1 MIRPLATRRAS
12 GEERTRAP
20 SVPKHELVDR
30 REAAAHAPV
39 TNPRMGR
46 IRSHANRSQPFRD
59 GITSNRS
66 TMRFIPT
73 RVHAV
78 IDYIVA
84 VILLGLPYLFDA
96 WAGGGAK
103 VWVPMAL
110 GIATIIYSL
119 LTSYELGVLPIL
131 SMPVHLVLDASSGL
145 VLALSPYLFGF

>member
-1 MIRPLATRRAS
+1 
-12 GEERTRAP
+12 
-20 SVPKHELVDR
+20 
-30 REAAAHAPV
+30 
-39 TNPRMGR
+39 
-46 IRSHANRSQPFRD
+46 
-59 GITSNRS
+59 
-66 TMRFIPT
+66 MRFIPT

-78 IDYIVA
+78 IDYIVT

-119 LTSYELGVLPIL
+119 LTSYKLGVLPIL

-145 VLALSPYLFGF
+145 VLALSPYLFGFNGQVSEPYVLLGLFEIAASLMTQTRQGSLPGPQHDGLKASRPNPARPNPGHDERNIHRA